1 MPRNT
6 KVDAKGKVWLDSSGR
21 KAYEL
26 LRLEKP
32 LMSHR
37 QVALEL
43 GVPEEQ
49 AREQASRWERNPFTV
64 DALAMSSKKDTRNAY
79 AERDRQKADVERI
92 FRKAEKTGEWSDALD
107 AKALLFKHFEID
119 GVLSGRDAAKAGSAT
134 VNLNFSQWT
143 DEEIAALHADT
154 RAKLVEGG
162 VVSTDGHPN

>member
-43 GVPEEQ
+43 GVPKKQ

-79 AERDRQKADVERI
+79 AERDAWIKRVKRRGTRAEAAEQFAAALKSDDMLAERI
-92 FRKAEKTGEWSDALD
+92 PME
-107 AKALLFKHFEID
+107 
-119 GVLSGRDAAKAGSAT
+119 GVLNGKDVAKVGDT
-134 VNLNFSQWT
+134 INLDFSSWT
-143 DEEIAALHADT
+143 NEEIAALLVHT
-154 RAKLVEGG
+154 RAKLAEGK
-162 VVSTDGHPN
+162 VLSTDGRPN